1 MFEGMRFHHI
11 GIAVF
16 SLEETASMYEK
27 GGYMRSGFVFDPEQN
42 VDICW
47 LTKDNAPLLELLAP
61 VNTLSPV
68 NSILEKNGVSPYH
81 CCYEVD
87 DIEQAIIELRKQRF
101 IVVKKP
107 VKAVALNNSLVAF
120 VFHKNV
126 GLVELVETPAINSQ

>member
-1 MFEGMRFHHI
+1 MLEGLRFHHI

-27 GGYMRSGFVFDPEQN
+27 AGYKRSCFVFDPEQN
-42 VDICW
+42 VNICW

-61 VNTLSPV
+61 VDVLSPV
-68 NSILEKNGVSPYH
+68 NNMLEKNGVSPYH

-87 DIEQAIIELRKQRF
+87 DIEQAIVELRKQRF

-107 VKAVALNNSLVAF
+107 V
-120 VFHKNV
+120 
-126 GLVELVETPAINSQ
+126 